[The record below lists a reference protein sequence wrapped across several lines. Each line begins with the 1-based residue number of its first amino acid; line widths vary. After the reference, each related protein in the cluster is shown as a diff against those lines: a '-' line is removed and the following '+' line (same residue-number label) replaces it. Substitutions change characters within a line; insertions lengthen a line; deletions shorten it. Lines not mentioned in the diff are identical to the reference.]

1 MYFLTFGSDDKEDR
15 EYGPRC
21 AERAVQE
28 MHGRTYPS
36 AAKPLYVAEVIK
48 KGLRDRQIEHESLK
62 FKLSRKR
69 CNLFVRNFPGHFKEE
84 DIRATF

>member
-28 MHGRTYPS
+28 MHGCTYPS
-36 AAKPLYVAEVIK
+36 AVKPLYVAEVIK
-48 KGLRDRQIEHESLK
+48 KG
-62 FKLSRKR
+62 
-69 CNLFVRNFPGHFKEE
+69 
-84 DIRATF
+84 